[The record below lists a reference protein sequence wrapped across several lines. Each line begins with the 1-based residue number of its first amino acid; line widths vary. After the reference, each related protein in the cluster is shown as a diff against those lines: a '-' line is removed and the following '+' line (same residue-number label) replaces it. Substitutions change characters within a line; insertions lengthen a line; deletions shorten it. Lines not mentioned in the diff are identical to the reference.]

1 MKKSII
7 LGTVVGATVLFTG
20 CANNINVGKYPQE
33 VKAQAKIPEICK
45 PIFKAQNPRVAVIKF
60 TNNSTFG
67 KADIKDTTSSSKSV
81 SAVGVAVGDGVAV
94 GVAANQKDSHSTS
107 VSRSVDAKLSQSVT
121 PVMESILMSLGGA
134 DLYSREDLDKIENE
148 QKLQDSGLLDPD
160 TVVEIGKTA
169 GVQYIIT
176 GSIDN
181 VEQNYRD
188 NSKAADGFANATKN
202 NKNQTLR
209 ILGSLASVAASVT
222 DGMII
227 KVKTTVKIL
236 DVETGKIVMSKTLNG
251 SANIGKIP
259 KPNYDQ
265 IIGGIK
271 NAVNESL
278 EKSREDFGRYFA
290 IKGYITQ
297 IKHKGGD
304 YIARISLGVKHS
316 VSPKDTFNVYQ
327 LEEMNDP
334 IAGTTTCDMTQLP
347 IVLKVGDNQ
356 IQEKSSWTTVE
367 SGDANKLKKF
377 QLIKKS
383 AKAKGMF

>member
-1 MKKSII
+1 MKKFLV
-7 LGTVVGATVLFTG
+7 LGSVVAGTMLFTG
-20 CANNINVGKYPQE
+20 CANNINVTKFPNE
-33 VKAQAKIPEICK
+33 VKSQAKIPEICK
-45 PIFKAQNPRVAVIKF
+45 PIFKAQNPRVAVVKF

-67 KADIKDTTSSSKSV
+67 KADIVDSKSSSKSV
-81 SAVGVAVGDGVAV
+81 SAAGIAVGNGAIVA
-94 GVAANQKDSHSTS
+94 VAANKRDSKSST
-107 VSRSVDAKLSQSVT
+107 VSRSVDAKLAKSVT

-134 DLYSREDLDKIENE
+134 DLYSRDDLAKIENE
-148 QKLQDSGLLDPD
+148 QKLQDSGLLDPN
-160 TVVEIGKTA
+160 TVVAIGKTA

-181 VEQNYRD
+181 VEQSYRD
-188 NSKAADGFANATKN
+188 NEAAAGGLADATKN
-202 NKNQTLR
+202 SKNQTVKL
-209 ILGSLASVAASVT
+209 LGALSKVVASAT

-236 DVETGKIVMSKTLNG
+236 DVETGKIVMSKTIDG
-251 SANIGKIP
+251 SSNIGKI
-259 KPNYDQ
+259 KEPNYDQ
-265 IIGGIK
+265 VIGGIK
-271 NAVNESL
+271 SAVNEAL

-290 IKGYITQ
+290 VKGYITQ
-297 IKHKGGD
+297 IKHKGSD
-304 YIARISLGVKHS
+304 YIARVSLGTKHS

-327 LEEMNDP
+327 LEEMSDP

-356 IQEKSSWTTVE
+356 IQDASSWTTLD
-367 SGDANKLKKF
+367 SGEGASLKKF